1 MLLHEET
8 FRPPD
13 KKRKA
18 RMARH
23 YYDLF
28 RLIKAGIGHEATG
41 DIALFERIAAHR
53 QVYFRYTWVD
63 YDTLCPGRLTLV
75 PPDAQLGIWRAD
87 YSAMKDEMFFGK
99 APEFEDLMETVQAFQ
114 DQFNQNAGAAAS

>member
-23 YYDLF
+23 YYDLY
-28 RLIKAGIGHEATG
+28 RLIEAGIGSEAAN
-41 DIALFERIAAHR
+41 DLDLFGRIATHR

-63 YDTLCPGRLTLV
+63 YNTLCPGCLKLV
-75 PPDAQLGIWRAD
+75 PPGDQIATWKSD
-87 YSAMKDEMFFGK
+87 YSAMKDEMFFTEP
-99 APEFEDLMETVQAFQ
+99 PEFEDLMKTVQAFQ
-114 DQFNQNAGAAAS
+114 DEFNRKANL